1 MKFEGEVKDKAHVAK
16 SHRLLSR
23 HGDYGTPCD
32 GAGND
37 LHRPGGALLIGVD
50 QDPSAAIFNAIARH
64 RAVYD
69 IYYLAVRHLI
79 SLRGSYQT
87 SNFTKSF
94 SYIPLSTS
102 IEVRCIDCL
111 LLPLP
116 RHRPSGPG

>member
-1 MKFEGEVKDKAHVAK
+1 MLQKATDF
-16 SHRLLSR
+16 L
-23 HGDYGTPCD
+23 
-32 GAGND
+32 AGMATMV
-37 LHRPGGALLIGVD
+37 LRVMEQEMIYIVPGGALLIGVD